1 MAAATVS
8 SANIKDNLN
17 RKKRKE
23 LCKWYL
29 NNRCTR
35 GVNCRFSH
43 ATEDIDTLKTKKV
56 GTGKRLGKWKRDGLQ
71 SRARKRDWETYSQGI
86 KPKYD
91 VGDPNTA
98 PKCKCGQVCVRRT
111 VEKKKAKNFGKMYF
125 SCPYWQDKKRNCA
138 FFKWHVDGNSTKT
151 GEHKHV
157 ASTSGSVK
165 LFIDSKPSK
174 KVKTGTVGETKA
186 KDYGDDS
193 SSDSSS
199 SDSSSSDD
207 SS

>member
-1 MAAATVS
+1 MSAVTVS
-8 SANIKDNLN
+8 STDMNDNLN
-17 RKKRKE
+17 EIRRKE

-43 ATEDIDTLKTKKV
+43 ATEDIDALKTKKV
-56 GTGKRLGKWKRDGLQ
+56 GTGKRLGKWKRNGLQ

-91 VGDPNTA
+91 VGDPNVA
-98 PKCKCGQVCVRRT
+98 PKCKCEQVCVRRT
-111 VEKKKAKNFGKMYF
+111 VQKKKAKNFGKMYY

-138 FFKWHVDGNSTKT
+138 FFKWHVDPSTPRH
-151 GEHKHV
+151 GDHKHV
-157 ASTSGSVK
+157 ASAPESLNASVA
-165 LFIDSKPSK
+165 SKPLK
-174 KVKTGTVGETKA
+174 KLKTTNTGETKA
-186 KDYGDDS
+186 KDDDS

-199 SDSSSSDD
+199 SSDDSSSDD